1 MNSEHQ
7 AASVGHGSMLKQRV
21 AIVTGS
27 AQGIGLAI
35 ARTLAEY
42 GASVVIND
50 VNAAGLARAAASLED
65 LGGPSLQVV
74 ADISKNE
81 EVESLVGQVTEQFG
95 HIDILVNNAGYL
107 ICKNFLEFTE
117 QEWDRSFEVN
127 LRAMFLCCR
136 AVLPGMIGAR
146 KGAIV
151 NIASTAAFH
160 STIPHIPYSVAKAG
174 VVALTR
180 DLAYEMAPFG
190 IRVNAVAPGNIATPM
205 LQGANEKS
213 HTPLSHLCP
222 LGHMGSPEDIAEAV
236 AYLASDLAKY
246 VVGTTLKVNGGFDL
260 SVMPPPAN
268 RPGK

>member
-1 MNSEHQ
+1 MSSEHQ
-7 AASVGHGSMLKQRV
+7 SASVGHASMLKERV
-21 AIVTGS
+21 AVVTGC

-35 ARTLAEY
+35 ARTLTEY
-42 GASVVIND
+42 GANVVMNDINEATLTS
-50 VNAAGLARAAASLED
+50 AATSLED
-65 LGGPSLQVV
+65 IGGPSLQVV
-74 ADISKNE
+74 ADISQSA
-81 EVESLVGQVTEQFG
+81 EVEMLTRRVNEKFG

-107 ICKNFLEFTE
+107 ICKNFLDLTE
-117 QEWDRSFEVN
+117 QDWDRSLAVN

-136 AVLPGMIGAR
+136 AVLPGMISAR

-160 STIPHIPYSVAKAG
+160 TTIPHIPYSVAKAG

-190 IRVNAVAPGNIATPM
+190 IRVNAVAPGNIVTPM
-205 LQGANEKS
+205 SDGANQES

-222 LGHMGSPEDIAEAV
+222 LGHMGSPRDIAEAV

-246 VVGTTLKVNGGFDL
+246 VVGTTLKVNGGFGL
-260 SVMPPPAN
+260 SIMPPAVTQAT
-268 RPGK
+268 